1 MPKNKSNA
9 VIKQASFLM
18 IATMIC
24 RVIGLLYRTPL
35 HRIMGDVGD
44 GYYAFAFEWYSMI
57 LLIASYSIPMAV
69 SKVMAE
75 LLAVKQYRNAL
86 DRFTYELPAG
96 KRDAADEPMEVCA
109 ARELEEETGYV
120 AGKLLPLI
128 TVNTT
133 VAFCNEK
140 IGIFA
145 ALDLQKTHQ
154 HLDADEEIELYE
166 FTPEEL
172 LGMIREQKMTDSKTV
187 AGILAYL
194 TFMK

>member
-1 MPKNKSNA
+1 MEPVERVKRTLAYKGRIIEVYKDNVRFSDGRESVWDYIDHVGAAA
-9 VIKQASFLM
+9 VVPVTEEGKI
-18 IATMIC
+18 
-24 RVIGLLYRTPL
+24 
-35 HRIMGDVGD
+35 
-44 GYYAFAFEWYSMI
+44 I
-57 LLIASYSIPMAV
+57 L
-69 SKVMAE
+69 
-75 LLAVKQYRNAL
+75 VKQYRNAL

-109 ARELEEETGYV
+109 ARELEEETGYA

-145 ALDLQKTHQ
+145 ATELKKTAQ

-166 FTPEEL
+166 FTPAEL
-172 LGMIREQKMTDSKTV
+172 LDLIRCQKMTDSKTV

-194 TFMK
+194 QFFGA

>member
-1 MPKNKSNA
+1 MEPVERVKRTLAYKGRIIEVYKDNVRFSDGRESVWDYIDHIGAAA
-9 VIKQASFLM
+9 VVPVTAEGK
-18 IATMIC
+18 
-24 RVIGLLYRTPL
+24 
-35 HRIMGDVGD
+35 
-44 GYYAFAFEWYSMI
+44 I
-57 LLIASYSIPMAV
+57 LL
-69 SKVMAE
+69 
-75 LLAVKQYRNAL
+75 VKQYRNAL

-109 ARELEEETGYV
+109 ARELEEETGYI

-145 ALDLQKTHQ
+145 ALDLQKTEQ
-154 HLDADEEIELYE
+154 HLDVDEEIELYE

-172 LGMIREQKMTDSKTV
+172 LDMIRQQKMTDSKTV

-194 TFMK
+194 AFIK